1 MLSKHSL
8 HIQGIFLLKPAS
20 ILTCI
25 ISYIIPKIRVLFKI
39 AERVSSSQVN
49 SFLIQF
55 FTHKLFMST
64 YLATKTWTIS
74 IGWVMVDCL
83 LFSNFFFY
91 KQRILVLR
99 WRLLRPGIFFLFS
112 HNWVFLKREL
122 DQQSYILGSFIDI
135 VVNEFKRMC
144 VNRLTHQ

>member
-64 YLATKTWTIS
+64 YLATKTWAIS
-74 IGWVMVDCL
+74 IGWVMVDSL
-83 LFSNFFFY
+83 LFSDFFFL
-91 KQRILVLR
+91 QTVHF
-99 WRLLRPGIFFLFS
+99 GIKMALA
-112 HNWVFLKREL
+112 
-122 DQQSYILGSFIDI
+122 
-135 VVNEFKRMC
+135 
-144 VNRLTHQ
+144 